1 MMMSSYMQSDEVN
14 DDECMYKSDDVNDNE
29 LLYERMHLLSRMFTY
44 S

>member
-1 MMMSSYMQSDEVN
+1 MQSDEVN